1 MRNET
6 WKQYAR
12 LQNRS
17 IVMCVDSVARNFK
30 RMITDFC
37 RQIRSLRLCVGV
49 AALCAIQNAWAA
61 PGIDLVDAW
70 HAAQSHEASYSAAR
84 AANVAAQ
91 EKKAQGDALLAPQVL
106 LTSSA
111 SQASQSYRPG
121 DVTTKVST
129 DQYGQQY
136 RAAVVLVK
144 PLYEAGKSVTRE
156 QLYREAAQA
165 EVTFK
170 QAEQDLGLRTA
181 KAYFE
186 VLVATQS
193 LDLLRAQKQAI
204 SEQLDLASQS
214 YDLGLMT
221 ASDVNDARAKLD
233 GVVALEIAGLND
245 QEGKQLVFR
254 QLTGLDPTQ
263 LVAMSD
269 HMPSSV
275 PELQALDDWLARAQA
290 NNLAIQAT
298 QLSVEI
304 AHLDITRYTLR
315 NSPILELVT
324 SAGRNWDVGSI
335 SASGGRDISNN
346 AAIGLQLSIPLY
358 DGGDRASHLRQ
369 ALALEDQQRFTLD
382 AVRADTDRATRFFF
396 AAVRDNSLR
405 VAALDQARISSS
417 AALESTRIGREVG
430 VRTIIDVLNAQQN
443 VYQTLYNLTSAR
455 YDHLFSR
462 IQLWATAGALDE
474 SVLRKV
480 TDDMARP

>member
-1 MRNET
+1 
-6 WKQYAR
+6 
-12 LQNRS
+12 
-17 IVMCVDSVARNFK
+17 
-30 RMITDFC
+30 MISKTF
-37 RQIRSLRLCVGV
+37 RKFLSRRLCLGV
-49 AALCAIQNAWAA
+49 AALCVIQNAWPA
-61 PGIDLVDAW
+61 PGTDLVDAW
-70 HAAQSHEASYSAAR
+70 HAALTHEAGYSAAR
-84 AANVAAQ
+84 AANAAAQ

-111 SQASQSYRPG
+111 THASQSYRPG

-129 DQYGQQY
+129 DQDGQQY
-136 RAAVVLVK
+136 RAAVALVK

-156 QLYREAAQA
+156 QLYRETAQA

-170 QAEQDLGLRTA
+170 QAEQDLMLRTA

-186 VLVATQS
+186 VLVATKS

-204 SEQLDLASQS
+204 SEQLDLATQS
-214 YDLGLMT
+214 YELGLMT

-233 GVVALEIAGLND
+233 GVVALEIAGQND

-254 QLTGLDPTQ
+254 QLTGLDPVQ

-269 HMPSSV
+269 KVPSVV
-275 PELQALDDWLARAQA
+275 PDMKSLDEWLAQAQA

-304 AHLDITRYTLR
+304 AHLDIARYKLR

-324 SAGRNWDVGSI
+324 SAGRNWDIGSI
-335 SASGGRDISNN
+335 SASGGRDTTNN

-358 DGGDRASHLRQ
+358 DGGGRASHLRQ
-369 ALALEDQQRFTLD
+369 ALALEDQQRFTLE
-382 AVRADTDRATRFFF
+382 AVRADTDRTTRFFF

-405 VAALDQARISSS
+405 VVALNQARISSS

-430 VRTIIDVLNAQQN
+430 VRTIIDMLNAQQN
-443 VYQTLYNLTSAR
+443 VYLTLYNLTSAR
-455 YDHLFSR
+455 YDHLFSK

-474 SVLRKV
+474 YVLRKI
-480 TDDMARP
+480 TDDLARP